1 MDELCGQLL
10 AHLQPACKQEM
21 VCAVTTLKESVLRHA
36 QTQEDHLYKQVM
48 DRLQPTINA
57 LTKLVEVI
65 EAQKMRAVDASPL
78 AVAQVIT

>member
-1 MDELCGQLL
+1 M
-10 AHLQPACKQEM
+10 
-21 VCAVTTLKESVLRHA
+21 TTLKESVLRHA